1 MKLKYNILTI
11 CVFGLMGYSFIS
23 CSDIL
28 DVKPLNEIVLENFWN
43 EESDVNNVVAGCY
56 SAMQTQATIDR
67 MMVWGECRS
76 ENIIGGSR
84 ISDDVNLSNIFKENI
99 KATNPYTTWV
109 DFYNVINRCNTVLKY
124 APTVAE
130 KDPKY
135 TQSKLKA
142 TEAEVSALRDL
153 CYFYLIRTFRD
164 VPYTTEAFVDDN
176 QTMALPASSFD
187 VVLDNLIADL
197 ESVQRNAIKKYP
209 EANPE
214 YQHGRITQ
222 DAIHAMLCEMYLW
235 KQDYANA
242 IKYAD
247 MVIDS
252 KKKDYEEEVEEKG
265 ETTVGSTINGF
276 PLINDSY
283 STTGNSYGSAATSIF
298 GTGNSKESIFE
309 LIFENNDNMM
319 SNGAVSA
326 RYGNAKY
333 PLGFFS
339 PSDLITAEH
348 DQASTRNKVF
358 NKHDMRP
365 IEYQM
370 LVSGSAYSIIKY
382 AMNYVLIDMS
392 GTTPSIHYSGF
403 YPETLCHANWI
414 IYRLTDIMLMKAEA
428 MAMMLPESAS
438 STSETLDSM
447 RVAFNIINA
456 VNKRSYGSKE
466 LGDTLKF
473 ADYQTKSA
481 LENLVYDERNREL
494 MFEGKR
500 WYDLVR
506 RSRRDGNTSYL
517 IEQVTR
523 KGSTESS
530 VVSSKLSKMDAIY
543 WPYNY
548 DELKVNTN
556 LVQNPAF
563 SSGEDESYSTTN
575 K

>member
-1 MKLKYNILTI
+1 
-11 CVFGLMGYSFIS
+11 
-23 CSDIL
+23 
-28 DVKPLNEIVLENFWN
+28 
-43 EESDVNNVVAGCY
+43 
-56 SAMQTQATIDR
+56 
-67 MMVWGECRS
+67 
-76 ENIIGGSR
+76 
-84 ISDDVNLSNIFKENI
+84 
-99 KATNPYTTWV
+99 
-109 DFYNVINRCNTVLKY
+109 
-124 APTVAE
+124 
-130 KDPKY
+130 
-135 TQSKLKA
+135 
-142 TEAEVSALRDL
+142 
-153 CYFYLIRTFRD
+153 
-164 VPYTTEAFVDDN
+164 
-176 QTMALPASSFD
+176 
-187 VVLDNLIADL
+187 
-197 ESVQRNAIKKYP
+197 
-209 EANPE
+209 
-214 YQHGRITQ
+214 
-222 DAIHAMLCEMYLW
+222 
-235 KQDYANA
+235 
-242 IKYAD
+242 
-247 MVIDS
+247 
-252 KKKDYEEEVEEKG
+252 
-265 ETTVGSTINGF
+265 
-276 PLINDSY
+276 
-283 STTGNSYGSAATSIF
+283 
-298 GTGNSKESIFE
+298 
-309 LIFENNDNMM
+309 
-319 SNGAVSA
+319 
-326 RYGNAKY
+326 
-333 PLGFFS
+333 
-339 PSDLITAEH
+339 
-348 DQASTRNKVF
+348 
-358 NKHDMRP
+358 MRP